1 MTGFLGGASGKESIY
16 QCRRHSVP
24 GLGRSP
30 GEGND
35 NPLQYSCLENPMDR
49 GAWQATVHGVEKSW
63 TQLNIWALGLNNRYK
78 WTPVKRSFHQGL
90 PWWSSGRPLC
100 FQCRGH
106 IWSLVRELRSHMP
119 GDTEKKN
126 KTRKSSPDLVIYP
139 AETKRVQLRELQV
152 SECRKLHREG
162 SEVLWCPSY
171 TLSNSFVEKRKMI
184 TFPLRMEVCEWRRAL
199 ELFFR
204 MAWAKGQG
212 M

>member
-1 MTGFLGGASGKESIY
+1 MTGFLGGANGKESIY

-78 WTPVKRSFHQGL
+78 WTLVKRSFHQGL

-119 GDTEKKN
+119 GDTGKK
-126 KTRKSSPDLVIYP
+126 KKKKPEVFTRPHHLPSWDEEGAVERVIG
-139 AETKRVQLRELQV
+139 KWVQGV
-152 SECRKLHREG
+152 
-162 SEVLWCPSY
+162 
-171 TLSNSFVEKRKMI
+171 
-184 TFPLRMEVCEWRRAL
+184 A
-199 ELFFR
+199 
-204 MAWAKGQG
+204 
-212 M
+212 

>member
-1 MTGFLGGASGKESIY
+1 MLAGCVPLLEVVRDNPFPAHLGCGRIHLCEGVEWRSTFSWSFPGGSDSKESAY
-16 QCRRHSVP
+16 NGGDRGSVP

-78 WTPVKRSFHQGL
+78 WTLVKRSFHQGL

-119 GDTEKKN
+119 GDTGKKKKQKQ
-126 KTRKSSPDLVIYP
+126 KTEVFTRPHHLPSWDEEGAVERVIG
-139 AETKRVQLRELQV
+139 KWVQGV
-152 SECRKLHREG
+152 
-162 SEVLWCPSY
+162 
-171 TLSNSFVEKRKMI
+171 
-184 TFPLRMEVCEWRRAL
+184 A
-199 ELFFR
+199 
-204 MAWAKGQG
+204 
-212 M
+212 